1 MSGTDLATTLSVSG
15 AFPCNMGLTTAIAGA
30 LALLLSVALVLTYL
44 MYVRMRELQS
54 EVEEMKSRVE
64 LHDDELEQIESSL
77 STVDL

>member
-1 MSGTDLATTLSVSG
+1 
-15 AFPCNMGLTTAIAGA
+15 MGLTTAIAGA

-54 EVEEMKSRVE
+54 EVEEMRSRVE

-77 STVDL
+77 SSVEL